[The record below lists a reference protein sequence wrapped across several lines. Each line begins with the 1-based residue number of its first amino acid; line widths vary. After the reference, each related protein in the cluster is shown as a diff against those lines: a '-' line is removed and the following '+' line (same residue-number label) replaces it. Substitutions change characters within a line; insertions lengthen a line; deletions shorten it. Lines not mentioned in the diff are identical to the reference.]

1 MYSIAFP
8 NMFESSYTN
17 LVQDH
22 EATYQNLKVLLLSDT
37 TMLLGDPYYG
47 TPLRK
52 VIYAQNDYIIR
63 DLVIDAIY
71 TSIQTFMPQLVLNR
85 SDIQVTSDGDV
96 IKVSIKATNL
106 IDYTTNMY
114 DITLTDTEKY

>member
-71 TSIQTFMPQLVLNR
+71 TSIQTFMP
-85 SDIQVTSDGDV
+85 
-96 IKVSIKATNL
+96 
-106 IDYTTNMY
+106 
-114 DITLTDTEKY
+114 

>member
-1 MYSIAFP
+1 MYSMAFP
-8 NMFESSYTN
+8 NMFGSSYTN

-22 EATYQNLKVLLLSDT
+22 EATYQNLKLLLLSDT

-71 TSIQTFMPQLVLNR
+71 TAIQTFMPQLILNR
-85 SDIQVTSDGDV
+85 SDIQVTSDGDR

-114 DITLTDTEKY
+114 NISLTDTEKY

>member
-22 EATYQNLKVLLLSDT
+22 AATYQNLKLLLLSDT

-85 SDIQVTSDGDV
+85 SDIQVTSDGGI

-114 DITLTDTEKY
+114 NISLTDTEKY